1 MADTAH
7 YQTDLKLEEMEKR
20 LSAIYSRAEKTVQKK
35 MADYAKSIDEKS
47 AELLQAYK
55 DAETEDEKRKAKR
68 AYIRFYRKLV
78 KSKEFVSLSST
89 VADDLYRANVE
100 ASAYINLQTPSI
112 YALNYNYINAEM
124 AKDIDGF
131 TPQEITDTEAE
142 KYSGYTQQT
151 IDRKKDTA
159 WNKENLKKSVLAG
172 SLLLLGAYAIM
183 KRSANSAVE
192 KNRNSAS
199 MHSEGMGT
207 DAENKARLDGM
218 YRASDI
224 GVKVQKQ
231 WRATLDNRTRD
242 SHRLLDSET
251 IDLDDTFDNG
261 LKYPREPGGALS
273 EICNCRCRLR
283 YVTPYT
289 KYETR
294 SARQGEVRGSYKKDS
309 SFRGTKSIEI
319 ENMSY
324 AEWMRWRARNG
335 N

>member
-1 MADTAH
+1 MADIAH
-7 YQTDLKLEEMEKR
+7 TKTDQKLEEMGKR
-20 LSAIYSRAEKTVQKK
+20 LSAIYSRVEKTVQKK
-35 MADYAKSIDEKS
+35 MSDYAKSIDEKS
-47 AELLQAYK
+47 EELLQAYK
-55 DAETEDEKRKAKR
+55 DAETEEENRKAKN
-68 AYIRFYRKLV
+68 AYIRFYRKVV
-78 KSKEFVSLSST
+78 KSKEFVSLSSA
-89 VADDLYRANVE
+89 VADDLYKANVE
-100 ASAYINLQTPSI
+100 ASAYINSQTPSI
-112 YALNYNYINAEM
+112 YTLNYNYINEEM

-131 TPQEITDTEAE
+131 KPQEITETEAE

-151 IDRKKDTA
+151 VDRKKDTD
-159 WNKENLKKSVLAG
+159 WNKENLKKSVIAG
-172 SLLLLGAYAIM
+172 SLLFLGAYAIM
-183 KRSANSAVE
+183 KRSAHSAVE
-192 KNRNSAS
+192 KNHNSAS

-242 SHRLLDSET
+242 SHRSIDGET
-251 IDLDDTFDNG
+251 IDIDDTFGNG

-294 SARQGEVRGSYKKDS
+294 SARQGEVRGSYKKGS

-324 AEWMRWRARNG
+324 SEWMLWRSRNG

>member
-7 YQTDLKLEEMEKR
+7 RLTDEKLEEMEKR
-20 LSAIYSRAEKTVQKK
+20 LSAIYSGVEKTVQKK

-47 AELLQAYK
+47 AELLQAYN
-55 DAETEDEKRKAKR
+55 DAETEEEKRKAKK
-68 AYIRFYRKLV
+68 AYIRFYRKLL
-78 KSKEFVSLSST
+78 KSKEFVSLSDT
-89 VADDLYRANVE
+89 VSDDLYKANAE
-100 ASAYINLQTPSI
+100 AYAYINSQTPSI

-124 AKDIDGF
+124 AKDIEGF

-151 IDRKKDTA
+151 VDRKKDTD
-159 WNKENLKKSVLAG
+159 WNRGNLKKSVIAG
-172 SLLLLGAYAIM
+172 SLLLLGAYSIM
-183 KRSANSAVE
+183 KRTANSVVE

-199 MHSEGMGT
+199 MHSSGMGT

-242 SHRLLDSET
+242 SHRSLDSET
-251 IDLDDTFDNG
+251 IDLDAAFDNG

-294 SARQGEVRGSYKKDS
+294 SARLGEVRGSYKKDS
-309 SFRGTKSIEI
+309 SFRGTKSVEI

>member
-1 MADTAH
+1 MADKAH
-7 YQTDLKLEEMEKR
+7 VLTDEKLEEMEKR

-35 MADYAKSIDEKS
+35 MADYAKTIDEKS
-47 AELLQAYK
+47 AEILQAYK
-55 DAETEDEKRKAKR
+55 DAETEGEKRKAKK
-68 AYIRFYRKLV
+68 AYIRFYRQVV
-78 KSKEFVSLSST
+78 KSKEFSSLSAN
-89 VADDLYRANVE
+89 VADDLYKANLQ
-100 ASAYINLQTPSI
+100 ASAYINSQTPFI

-151 IDRKKDTA
+151 VDKKKDTA
-159 WNKENLKKSVLAG
+159 WNKDNLKKSVIAG
-172 SLLLLGAYAIM
+172 SLLLIGAYEIM
-183 KRSANSAVE
+183 KRSAHSTVE
-192 KNRNSAS
+192 KNHNSAS

-224 GVKVQKQ
+224 GVKVKKQ

-242 SHRLLDSET
+242 SHRSLDGET
-251 IDLDDTFDNG
+251 IDLDATFDNG

-283 YVTPYT
+283 AVTPYT
-289 KYETR
+289 NAKTR
-294 SARQGEVRGSYKKDS
+294 SARQGEVTGSYKKDS

-324 AEWMRWRARNG
+324 AEWMRWRAGNG

>member
-47 AELLQAYK
+47 TELLQAYK
-55 DAETEDEKRKAKR
+55 DAETEDEKRKAKK

-78 KSKEFVSLSST
+78 KSKEFVSLSAT
-89 VADDLYRANVE
+89 VADDLYKANVE
-100 ASAYINLQTPSI
+100 ASAYINSQTPSI

-131 TPQEITDTEAE
+131 KPHEITDTEAE

-151 IDRKKDTA
+151 VDRKKDTD
-159 WNKENLKKSVLAG
+159 WNKDNLKKSVIAG
-172 SLLLLGAYAIM
+172 SLLLLGASAIM

-224 GVKVQKQ
+224 GVKVKKQ

-251 IDLDDTFDNG
+251 IDLDDTFGNG

-294 SARQGEVRGSYKKDS
+294 SARLGEVRGSYKKDS

-324 AEWMRWRARNG
+324 AEWMRWRAKNG
-335 N
+335 Y

>member
-1 MADTAH
+1 MADIAH
-7 YQTDLKLEEMEKR
+7 TKTDQKLEEMEKR

-35 MADYAKSIDEKS
+35 MSDYAKSIDKKS
-47 AELLQAYK
+47 SELLQAYK
-55 DAETEDEKRKAKR
+55 DAETEDEKRKAKKE
-68 AYIRFYRKLV
+68 YIRFYRKAV
-78 KSKEFVSLSST
+78 KSKEFASLSST
-89 VADDLYRANVE
+89 VADDLYKANVE
-100 ASAYINLQTPSI
+100 ASAYINSQTPSI
-112 YALNYNYINAEM
+112 YALNYNYINAQM

-131 TPQEITDTEAE
+131 KPQEITDTEAE
-142 KYSGYTQQT
+142 KYSGYTRQT
-151 IDRKKDTA
+151 VDRKKDTE
-159 WNKENLKKSVLAG
+159 WNKDNLKKSVLAG

-242 SHRLLDSET
+242 SHRSLDGET
-251 IDLDDTFDNG
+251 IDIDDTFDNG
-261 LKYPREPGGALS
+261 LKYPREPGGALP

-289 KYETR
+289 NAKTR
-294 SARQGEVRGSYKKDS
+294 SARLGEVKGSYKKDR

-324 AEWMRWRARNG
+324 AEWMRWRDRNG